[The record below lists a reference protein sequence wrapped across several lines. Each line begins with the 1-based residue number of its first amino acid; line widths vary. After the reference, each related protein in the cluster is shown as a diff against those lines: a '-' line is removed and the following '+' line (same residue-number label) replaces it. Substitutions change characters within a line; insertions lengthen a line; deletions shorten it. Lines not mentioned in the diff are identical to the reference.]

1 MAVDVGNNDIISC
14 EVRSEE
20 VSQASVVNIHKYN
33 KRSSFVIDGTVFFT
47 AGR

>member
-1 MAVDVGNNDIISC
+1 MAVDVGNNDIVSC

-20 VSQASVVNIHKYN
+20 GSQASVVNDHKYN
-33 KRSSFVIDGTVFFT
+33 KRSSFVIDDTVFFT